1 MVATRFISRLTALAL
16 LGAVPL
22 GHAQAATTT
31 VRVSA
36 SVVKPL
42 EFSVKRHLN
51 FGEVI
56 LTNPVGTSTV
66 SISMAG
72 VLSCPTGLTCTG
84 AAVPA
89 ILNVAGANR
98 QTVRITTTASDLV
111 NSANGSRLRFT
122 PVAPA
127 SVTLTNSGHPGSD
140 FNVGGSISIPA
151 TATDGVYVGT
161 VEVTV
166 QYQ

>member
-1 MVATRFISRLTALAL
+1 MVATRFISWLIALAL
-16 LGAVPL
+16 SSAVPL
-22 GHAQAATTT
+22 GHARAASTT
-31 VRVSA
+31 VQVSA

-51 FGEVI
+51 FGEII
-56 LTNPVGTSTV
+56 LNSPVGTSTV
-66 SISMAG
+66 SISMTG
-72 VLSCPTGLTCTG
+72 VVSCPAGLTCTG

-98 QTVRITTTASDLV
+98 QTVRITTAASDLI
-111 NSANGSRLRFT
+111 NSADGSRLRFT
-122 PVAPA
+122 PVGPA

-140 FNVGGSISIPA
+140 FNVGGSIAIPA
-151 TATDGVYVGT
+151 TTTDGVYVGT

>member
-1 MVATRFISRLTALAL
+1 MVAIRFISWLTALVL
-16 LGAVPL
+16 LGAVPF
-22 GHAQAATTT
+22 GHAQAASTT
-31 VRVSA
+31 VQVSA

-51 FGEVI
+51 FGEII
-56 LTNPVGTSTV
+56 LNNPVGKSTV
-66 SISMAG
+66 SVSMAG
-72 VLSCPTGLTCTG
+72 VVSCPAGLTCTG

-98 QTVRITTTASDLV
+98 QTVRITTTASDLI
-111 NSANGSRLRFT
+111 NSADGSRLRFT

-127 SVTLTNSGHPGSD
+127 SVTLTNSGHPGTD
-140 FNVGGSISIPA
+140 FNVGGSIAIPS
-151 TATDGVYVGT
+151 TVKDGVYVGT